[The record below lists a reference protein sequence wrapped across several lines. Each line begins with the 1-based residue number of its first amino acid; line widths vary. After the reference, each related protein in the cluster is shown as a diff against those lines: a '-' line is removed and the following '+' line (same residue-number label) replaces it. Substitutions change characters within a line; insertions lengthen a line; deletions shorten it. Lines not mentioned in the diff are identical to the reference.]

1 MRFIH
6 VSDVHLGMIPD
17 KGKPWSDVRAK
28 EIEETFDRILD
39 IAEERKVDLLLIAGN
54 LYHSAPKAADLAK
67 LDARL
72 AKLTNTRTVIIAGSS
87 DYIESGSPSENYEFT
102 SNTVLLPAGEFSNA
116 YFEDI
121 NTCVTGF
128 SYGQAEYTMPR
139 RKALSIYFSCMEE
152 MPATVHLI
160 SESWL
165 TQDLTMWHSDT

>member
-39 IAEERKVDLLLIAGN
+39 NAEERKVDLLLIAGN

-87 DYIESGSPSENYEFT
+87 DYIESGS
-102 SNTVLLPAGEFSNA
+102 
-116 YFEDI
+116 
-121 NTCVTGF
+121 
-128 SYGQAEYTMPR
+128 R
-139 RKALSIYFSCMEE
+139 RIMSS
-152 MPATVHLI
+152 HR
-160 SESWL
+160 
-165 TQDLTMWHSDT
+165 TQCFFRLGSSAMRILKI

>member
-6 VSDVHLGMIPD
+6 VSDVHLGMVPD

-39 IAEERKVDLLLIAGN
+39 VAEERKVDLLLIAGN
-54 LYHSAPKAADLAK
+54 LYHSAPKTADLAK

-87 DYIESGSPSENYEFT
+87 DYIESGSPSENYEFR

-121 NTCVTGF
+121 NTCV
-128 SYGQAEYTMPR
+128 QEVMARCLPLEER
-139 RKALSIYFSCMEE
+139 R
-152 MPATVHLI
+152 
-160 SESWL
+160 
-165 TQDLTMWHSDT
+165 SDTHEIRPHRPGPDRVR

>member
-1 MRFIH
+1 M
-6 VSDVHLGMIPD
+6 
-17 KGKPWSDVRAK
+17 
-28 EIEETFDRILD
+28 
-39 IAEERKVDLLLIAGN
+39 
-54 LYHSAPKAADLAK
+54 
-67 LDARL
+67 
-72 AKLTNTRTVIIAGSS
+72 IIAGSS

-128 SYGQAEYTMPR
+128 SYGQVEYTED
-139 RKALSIYFSCMEE
+139 FSEGIDAQTEGAVNILLMYGGD
-152 MPATVHLI
+152 ASHLI

>member
-72 AKLTNTRTVIIAGSS
+72 AKLTNTRLRAVVITLKVDLHRRIMSSHRTQCFFRLGSS
-87 DYIESGSPSENYEFT
+87 AMRI
-102 SNTVLLPAGEFSNA
+102 LK
-116 YFEDI
+116 I
-121 NTCVTGF
+121 
-128 SYGQAEYTMPR
+128 
-139 RKALSIYFSCMEE
+139 
-152 MPATVHLI
+152 
-160 SESWL
+160 
-165 TQDLTMWHSDT
+165 